1 MSHLIYGMAN
11 RLWER
16 EIIEMD
22 IVDILKDALNK
33 GASDIFIIAGT
44 SIAYR
49 LSGKIV
55 HAGDNILYGDDTKKL
70 VRQIYDIAA
79 LEHVNIDE
87 LKTEQDFSFSLA
99 GYGRF
104 RANVYKQRGSIAAVL
119 RNVMFDLP
127 NPKELNIP
135 DSIINLAELNKG
147 IVLVT
152 GSAGSGK
159 STTLTCML
167 DRINSTMS
175 KHIITL
181 EDPIEYL
188 HKHKQSII
196 SQREIEVD
204 AKDYANALRAALRQA
219 PDVILVGEM
228 RDFDAINIA
237 MTAAETGQL
246 VLSTLHTIG
255 AANTIDRVIDV
266 FPSIQQHQIRI
277 QLSMVLQAVV
287 SQQLIPGVDGNL
299 VPAFEIMLANNAIR
313 TMIREEKTHQID
325 TIIQSSDGM
334 QTMDTDILRLYKEG
348 KINEANAITFASN
361 PELMKKRILAIK

>member
-1 MSHLIYGMAN
+1 M
-11 RLWER
+11 
-16 EIIEMD
+16 EINN
-22 IVDILKDALNK
+22 ILKDALEK
-33 GASDIFIIAGT
+33 DASDIFIIAGT
-44 SIAYR
+44 SVAYR
-49 LSGKIV
+49 ISGKVV
-55 HAGDNILYGDDTKKL
+55 HAGDKILSGEDTKEL
-70 VRQIYDIAA
+70 VKQIYNIAM
-79 LEHVNIDE
+79 LEHRSLDS

-99 GYGRF
+99 GFGRF
-104 RANVYKQRGSIAAVL
+104 RANVYMQRGSVAAVL
-119 RNVMFDLP
+119 RNVMYDLP
-127 NPKELNIP
+127 NPQDLNIP
-135 DSIINLAELNKG
+135 QSIIDLASLNKG

-159 STTLTCML
+159 STTLTCMI
-167 DRINSTMS
+167 DKINSTMS

-181 EDPIEYL
+181 EDPIEFL

-228 RDFDAINIA
+228 RDFDTINIA

-277 QLSMVLQAVV
+277 QLSMVLRAVV
-287 SQQLIPGVDGNL
+287 SQQLVPGVDGGL
-299 VPAFEIMLANNAIR
+299 VPAFEVMIANNAIK

-361 PELMKKRILAIK
+361 PDLLRKRIQALK